1 MNRSAGG
8 ENLAEMDSP
17 FTVTS
22 AKNGPGGSNNIPQS
36 QDYFDINSFFLDD
49 FFPENLS
56 YSDSLNMGSGGAK
69 NMAMYSDFGT
79 APFPANPTQNLLS
92 DTSNNYNP
100 FSNQTKKQVQLKAN
114 KNDVIQIPPIMP
126 RQRLEFITTSGANAS
141 SNTQSENAKKGLKHS
156 MDTMNRDT
164 ALKEANDSM
173 EVEDNKRKR
182 EFRDLTQLTE
192 EEQKVERRERNREH
206 AKRSRIRKRL
216 LLDSLQD
223 QLAVVRD
230 ENVKLRRLVTDRL
243 PPNLAQKVLMDC
255 TTEESILLNID
266 DVGEEEKNSSDS
278 SSFQPSRLT
287 FNIAT
292 NQPLL
297 TSSIEALNN
306 VNAIQNAKSAAA
318 AGKQTKVPSTR
329 ILMEPD
335 YRLMESLMIA
345 QQNFVLSDPS
355 LPDNPI
361 VYASDG
367 FCQLSGYSRSEVVGR

>member
-1 MNRSAGG
+1 
-8 ENLAEMDSP
+8 
-17 FTVTS
+17 
-22 AKNGPGGSNNIPQS
+22 
-36 QDYFDINSFFLDD
+36 
-49 FFPENLS
+49 
-56 YSDSLNMGSGGAK
+56 
-69 NMAMYSDFGT
+69 
-79 APFPANPTQNLLS
+79 
-92 DTSNNYNP
+92 
-100 FSNQTKKQVQLKAN
+100 
-114 KNDVIQIPPIMP
+114 
-126 RQRLEFITTSGANAS
+126 
-141 SNTQSENAKKGLKHS
+141 
-156 MDTMNRDT
+156 
-164 ALKEANDSM
+164 M

-243 PPNLAQKVLMDC
+243 PPNLAQNVLMDC

-266 DVGEEEKNSSDS
+266 DVGEEEKNSSDG

-306 VNAIQNAKSAAA
+306 ANAVYNAKSAAA
-318 AGKQTKVPSTR
+318 AGKQTKVPPTR